1 MGEDPTSHH
10 YEAYGCQSSME
21 GNGQG
26 TISVKLESHY
36 DQQNYQHTVLS
47 ISYELLIMQVLPFC
61 LRELALEF
69 KVALD
74 ITMVFWKHLDNHNL
88 NF

>member
-1 MGEDPTSHH
+1 
-10 YEAYGCQSSME
+10 ME
-21 GNGQG
+21 GKGQG
-26 TISVKLESHY
+26 TISLKLESHY
-36 DQQNYQHTVLS
+36 GQQNYQHTVLS

-74 ITMVFWKHLDNHNL
+74 ITMVCWKHLDNHNL

>member
-1 MGEDPTSHH
+1 
-10 YEAYGCQSSME
+10 ME

-47 ISYELLIMQVLPFC
+47 ISYELLIMQVL
-61 LRELALEF
+61 LLMSWWQRA
-69 KVALD
+69 KVQSEWEE
-74 ITMVFWKHLDNHNL
+74 I
-88 NF
+88 